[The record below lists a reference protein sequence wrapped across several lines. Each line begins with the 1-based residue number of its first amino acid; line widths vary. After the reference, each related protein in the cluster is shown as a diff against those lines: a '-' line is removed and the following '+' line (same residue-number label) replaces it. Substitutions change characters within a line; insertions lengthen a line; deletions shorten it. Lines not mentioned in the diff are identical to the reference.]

1 MLAYCRPSVAAY
13 QAQRGDETLCNSAGR
28 AGTRKAWVLGIAPAA
43 AKGRYVLGLQWHT
56 ALPVAAVS
64 ARGTFPCPNK
74 LRDLSAGLR
83 APLLIQ
89 MCPSDMES
97 MRTEAPVRWVCRM
110 SRHDPFEDKSDDSG
124 KGVRSVRMT
133 TPTVIGPLVRRPTAE
148 LQESV
153 RRVGLTVVRLSA
165 ASPLRSSP
173 RR

>member
-43 AKGRYVLGLQWHT
+43 AKGRYVLGSQWYT

-89 MCPSDMES
+89 MCASDMES
-97 MRTEAPVRWVCRM
+97 MRTEAPMRWARRI
-110 SRHDPFEDKSDDSG
+110 SRHDPFEDATDDSG
-124 KGVRSVRMT
+124 KGVRSLRMT
-133 TPTVIGPLVRRPTAE
+133 TPAVIGPFVGRRTGE
-148 LQESV
+148 LE
-153 RRVGLTVVRLSA
+153 
-165 ASPLRSSP
+165 
-173 RR
+173 